1 MIDEGNI
8 VKYDRLALIKAAEQA
23 LSEEKAHHI
32 EQVVEQ
38 ADAFTQAKVQW
49 MAAHGEAWL
58 ESLGRLR
65 KQLRNGVPIRE
76 FDLPSDPSSRGYP
89 RLALFSVRTP
99 APLADYAP
107 SRELTSLIRL
117 LGTVVDDQVSSA
129 SLQEIGIS
137 RAALR
142 QVVDKLAPN
151 TIRT

>member
-1 MIDEGNI
+1 M
-8 VKYDRLALIKAAEQA
+8 KYDRQALIKAAEQA
-23 LSEEKAHHI
+23 LSEEKAHHVK
-32 EQVVEQ
+32 QVTNQ
-38 ADAFTQAKVQW
+38 ADEFAQAKVQW

-58 ESLGRLR
+58 DTLTRLR
-65 KQLRNGVPIRE
+65 KQLRAGVPIRE
-76 FDLPSDPSSRGYP
+76 TDLPSDSSSRGYP

-99 APLADYAP
+99 TPMADYQP

>member
-1 MIDEGNI
+1 M
-8 VKYDRLALIKAAEQA
+8 KYDRRALIKAAEQA
-23 LSEEKAHHI
+23 LSEEKAHH
-32 EQVVEQ
+32 VRKVTDQ
-38 ADAFTQAKVQW
+38 ADEFAQAKVQW

-58 ESLGRLR
+58 ETLTRLR
-65 KQLRNGVPIRE
+65 KQLRAGVPIRE
-76 FDLPSDPSSRGYP
+76 SDLPADGNRHGY
-89 RLALFSVRTP
+89 RRTATFDVATP
-99 APLADYAP
+99 KPLADYEP

-137 RAALR
+137 RSALR